1 MNVIAVTG
9 NICKDLKLE
18 YTKNGKEVLTN
29 TIAVPKGLKNEKTGQ
44 YETDF
49 IEFVCFEKKANYIN
63 QYATKGSKVE
73 ITGKLRVDSWK
84 DDEGKNHSRTY
95 IVADSINILSKK
107 DKEKTQSEALLEI
120 TEEDLPF

>member
-9 NICKDLKLE
+9 NICKDIQVE
-18 YTKNGKEVLTN
+18 FTKNGKEVLTN
-29 TIAVPKGLKNEKTGQ
+29 TIAVAKGLKNEKTGQ

-49 IEFVCFEKKANYIN
+49 IEFVCFEKKANYLK
-63 QYATKGSKVE
+63 QYATKGSKIE

-84 DDEGKNHSRTY
+84 DDEGKSHTRTY
-95 IVADSINILSKK
+95 IVADSISILSKK
-107 DKEKTQSEALLEI
+107 EKSQSETLLEI